1 MGSRCKKACFL
12 PVLSEADIYYLETAY
27 RRAVKIKDNIIR
39 DFKEHVSSGKVDFF
53 ARYGMEFI
61 LGEREGI
68 FLRDI
73 SNAHELINLHCNG
86 GVFNLGHRHPQ
97 IIQTLTEA
105 LQTLDIGNHH
115 LLSYARA
122 RAAKQL
128 SALMPGDLNY
138 TIFGVSGGEATDT
151 AVKIARSYTG
161 RSKIISI
168 RGGYHGHTGYALS
181 TGDDKYRAPFGP
193 RLPGFEQCDFGQIN
207 SLKSVLDEDTAAFII
222 ETIPATLGMP
232 IPEYTYLQEVWTL
245 CKQHGILLI
254 LDEVQCGLGRTG
266 KLWAFEHYDLLPD
279 IVILGKGLSGG
290 IYPISATV
298 IRSPLERVFHADPFI
313 HVSTFGGA
321 ELGCMVM
328 SKVLDISSQP
338 AFLEHVQA
346 MAELFEN
353 GIKNLQKKHSA
364 ILSGLRQKGLMMGL
378 ELSDELSGPLLTKTA
393 YDAGLLMI
401 YANNDKSV
409 CQLLPPLIITPGEVD
424 LVLTKLDKALAKAKV
439 LRPLLKARKLITGL
453 NPFVKK

>member
-1 MGSRCKKACFL
+1 M
-12 PVLSEADIYYLETAY
+12 
-27 RRAVKIKDNIIR
+27 KIKDNIIQ
-39 DFKEHVSSGKVDFF
+39 DFKEHVSSGKADFF
-53 ARYGMEFI
+53 ARYDMEFI
-61 LGEREGI
+61 PGEREGI
-68 FLRDI
+68 YLRDI
-73 SNAHELINLHCNG
+73 ANEHELINLHCNG

-105 LQTLDIGNHH
+105 LQTMDIGNHH
-115 LLSYARA
+115 LLSIARA
-122 RAAKQL
+122 SAAKQL
-128 SALMPGDLNY
+128 SSLMPGDLNY

-151 AVKIARSYTG
+151 AIKIARSYTG

-181 TGDDKYRAPFGP
+181 AGDDKYRAPFGP
-193 RLPGFEQCDFGQIN
+193 RLPGFEQCDFGLIS
-207 SLKSVLDEDTAAFII
+207 SLKSAMDGNTAAFMI

-232 IPEYTYLQEVWTL
+232 IPEYSYLQEVSAL
-245 CKQHGILLI
+245 CKKHGILLI

-298 IRSPLERVFHADPFI
+298 IRSPFERVFNADPFI

-321 ELGCMVM
+321 ELGCKVM

-346 MAELFEN
+346 MAILFEK
-353 GIKNLQKKHSA
+353 GIKDLQLKHSGF
-364 ILSGLRQKGLMMGL
+364 LTGLRQKGLMMGL
-378 ELSDELSGPLLTKTA
+378 ELSDETCGPLLTKTA

-401 YANNDKSV
+401 YANNDKKI
-409 CQLLPPLIITPGEVD
+409 CQLLPPLIITPPEVE
-424 LVLTKLDKALAKAKV
+424 LVLSKLDKALAKAKL
-439 LRPLLKARKLITGL
+439 LRPLFKAQKIISSL
-453 NPFVKK
+453 NPFSKK